1 MFVES
6 YYKEGAGM
14 AAIGKRRVFTILF
27 SVGIICTWHGYGGSQ
42 AINKYVGSEACKSC
56 HAEEY
61 GSFYKHSKKVRSYES
76 IAMMKKELTD
86 SELQGCYKCHTT
98 GYGEPGGFRSEQET
112 PQLKNA
118 GCETCHGPGGTHV
131 ETGDKG
137 DIKGKLGAADCDRC
151 HSSERVAAFKYKPL
165 IYGGAH

>member
-1 MFVES
+1 
-6 YYKEGAGM
+6 M
-14 AAIGKRRVFTILF
+14 AAIGMRRVFALLF
-27 SVGIICTWHGYGGSQ
+27 SLGIVCTWLGYGRAQ
-42 AINKYVGSEACKSC
+42 ERNKYVGSETCKAC

-61 GSFYKHSKKVRSYES
+61 ESFLKHSKKVGSYQS
-76 IAMMKKELTD
+76 IALMKKELSG

-118 GCETCHGPGGTHV
+118 GCETCHGPGGTHS
-131 ETGDKG
+131 ETGDKD
-137 DIKGKLGAADCDRC
+137 DIKGKLTMADCDRC
-151 HSSERVAAFKYKPL
+151 HSADRVAAFRYKPL